1 MQKLL
6 LHTCCAP
13 CSAYVLKLLE
23 TFDVSVFYYN
33 PNIDTLEEYE
43 RRRDECQKYCEK
55 NNIPFIEAPY
65 NPQEWDLYIEGLE
78 SEPEG
83 GKRCARCFQL
93 RLWKTAEYAT
103 QYLNNPKNPK
113 SPNDPI
119 FFATT
124 LSISPHK
131 NTTLINEIG
140 KEVGQVFCI
149 NFLEAD
155 WKKEDGYKKSCEI
168 SKKEGFYRQ
177 NYCGCKY
184 SKR

>member
-23 TFDVSVFYYN
+23 TFDVSVFYHN

-55 NNIPFIEAPY
+55 NSIPFIEEPY
-65 NPQEWDLYIEGLE
+65 KPDEWAIYIEGFE
-78 SEPEG
+78 GEPEG
-83 GKRCARCFQL
+83 GKRCAKCFEL
-93 RLWKTAEYAT
+93 RLTKTAEFA
-103 QYLNNPKNPK
+103 LA
-113 SPNDPI
+113 ND
-119 FFATT
+119 FDCFATT

-131 NTTLINEIG
+131 NSKLINEIG
-140 KEVGQVFCI
+140 KQIGTIVSVK
-149 NFLEAD
+149 FLESD

-168 SKKEGFYRQ
+168 SKNEGFYRQ

-184 SKR
+184 SKRP